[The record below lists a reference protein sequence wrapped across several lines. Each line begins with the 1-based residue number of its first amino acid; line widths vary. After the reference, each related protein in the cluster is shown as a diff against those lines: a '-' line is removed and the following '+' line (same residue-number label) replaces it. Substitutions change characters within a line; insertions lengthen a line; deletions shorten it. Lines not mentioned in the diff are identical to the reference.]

1 MAHSFPQSLLR
12 LSLILPSVLL
22 IGLAACN
29 SQDKAVTAAGPSTNA
44 AQAPQ
49 SDESRPNVS
58 TVPRFQPLPAAA
70 QVNGALSP
78 EVRAAR
84 LRLLGAD
91 AMDPEVVRIW
101 WVGVSSFIV
110 SMKGHLFM
118 LDAWEIVGLHA
129 NYLPIGREDLVA
141 IKPEAIFIGHGHF
154 DHAADAGYVAGQTGA
169 VLVGGSTVCDTA
181 RQSAASEGF
190 NANFPCINLGTEASP
205 RAGETYSLHMWE
217 DMEPVQII
225 RHTHSAAEP
234 TDLLTGGSPLVF
246 IPDVLTYPTY
256 LNTDP
261 AETLRFLNA
270 FGDDGS
276 SGEPDGGTWAYQFKV
291 GDFTLFWH
299 DSTGIMKDDN
309 PESQAIVKAIQALP
323 DCTDVQLNAIVG
335 FGMVTSAYRDALAY
349 VRAVQPLVALPTHHD
364 AWAPG
369 VGGGAA
375 AYEQSWKNALAT
387 LANPP
392 ELDYLKDPVDY
403 MKPRAY
409 RVNDDR
415 WKSSNCKK

>member
-1 MAHSFPQSLLR
+1 MFLSFQK
-12 LSLILPSVLL
+12 SLIYMAMLVP
-22 IGLAACN
+22 LALVACMGKDDAA
-29 SQDKAVTAAGPSTNA
+29 SSPTAAVGPQAS
-44 AQAPQ
+44 AQTV
-49 SDESRPNVS
+49 ESRENVF
-58 TVPRFQPLPAAA
+58 TGNQFQPLPASA
-70 QVNGALSP
+70 QVNDSLS
-78 EVRAAR
+78 EAVKAAR

-91 AMDPEVVRIW
+91 AMDPEVVKIW

-110 SMKGHLFM
+110 SMKGHLFL

-154 DHAADAGYVAGQTGA
+154 DHAADAGYVAGNTGA
-169 VLVGGSTVCDTA
+169 VLVAGSTVCDTA
-181 RQSAASEGF
+181 RASAAKEGF
-190 NANFPCINLGTEASP
+190 SSKFPCVNLGTETSP
-205 RAGETYSLHMWE
+205 VAGQTLSLQMWE
-217 DMEPVQII
+217 DLPPVQVI

-234 TDLLTGGSPLVF
+234 ADLLTGGSPLVF

-261 AETLRFLNA
+261 AETLRFLDA

-299 DSTGIMKDDN
+299 DSTGIMKDDV
-309 PESQAIVKAIQALP
+309 PESQAIVKAIQQLP

-349 VRAVQPLVALPTHHD
+349 VRAVQPVLALPTHHD

-387 LANPP
+387 LKNPP

-403 MKPRAY
+403 MKPRSFKI
-409 RVNDDR
+409 NDEK
-415 WKSSNCKK
+415 WKKPCAR